1 VDAFDQTVFCRTLK
15 VPDGLE
21 RPVTSLYHLELAMSS
36 PPPWFNR
43 ERKSSSSQT
52 FHLFPNFPPE
62 IRELVWRHAL
72 PSPRII
78 KLVRKDSYDNNLEVC
93 RFCKSDCDFAAGGW
107 FVDSDP
113 PRAGLL
119 EVCHESRRIALK
131 TQQFCFNTIC
141 EESVSSNAECSEAGN
156 AIRTSKDEQSQ
167 ICKAA
172 TFGIR
177 FQPDRDTLYFKDTW
191 DRLVG
196 YLFRFRDLSSIRTG
210 NIRYVV
216 IEAALYNDGLR
227 KYFFQ
232 CNQDIPPLFSGLE
245 ELTIVYEDVVNEADK
260 LEIEKYFEKFRLLP
274 RLPELFRYR
283 RRSLWICTG
292 PGCLGIAST
301 MKQLLDAPGYKS
313 VIGTLILKYM

>member
-1 VDAFDQTVFCRTLK
+1 VDAFNQTGFCRALK
-15 VPDGLE
+15 VIDGLE
-21 RPVTSLYHLELAMSS
+21 PPVTSLYHLELAMSS
-36 PPPWFNR
+36 PPTYFSH
-43 ERKSSSSQT
+43 ERKSSSRQT

-62 IRELVWRHAL
+62 IRELIWRLAL

-78 KLVRKDSYDNNLEVC
+78 KLARKDSYDNNLELC

-119 EVCHESRRIALK
+119 EVCHESRRVALK

-141 EESVSSNAECSEAGN
+141 EESASSNAESSEAGS

-167 ICKAA
+167 ICKAS

-196 YLFRFRDLSSIRTG
+196 YLFRFRNLSSIRTG
-210 NIRYVV
+210 NIKYVA

-245 ELTIVYEDVVNEADK
+245 ELTVVYEGVVNEADK
-260 LEIEKYFEKFRLLP
+260 LEVEKYFREVSTITPPPRIVQISQEKFMDL
-274 RLPELFRYR
+274 YG
-283 RRSLWICTG
+283 S
-292 PGCLGIAST
+292 
-301 MKQLLDAPGYKS
+301 
-313 VIGTLILKYM
+313 

>member
-1 VDAFDQTVFCRTLK
+1 MDAFDQTGFCRALK
-15 VPDGLE
+15 VLDGLE
-21 RPVTSLYHLELAMSS
+21 RLVTLLYHLELAMSS
-36 PPPWFNR
+36 PPPCFSH
-43 ERKSSSSQT
+43 ERKSSSRQT

-62 IRELVWRHAL
+62 IRELIWRHAL

-113 PRAGLL
+113 PRAELL
-119 EVCHESRRIALK
+119 EICYESRRVALK

-141 EESVSSNAECSEAGN
+141 EESTSSNAESSEAGS

-167 ICKAA
+167 ICKAS

-196 YLFRFRDLSSIRTG
+196 YLFRFRDLSLIRTG
-210 NIRYVV
+210 NIKYVA

-245 ELTIVYEDVVNEADK
+245 ELTVIYEGVVNEADK
-260 LEIEKYFEKFRLLP
+260 LEVEKYFREVSTITPPPRIVQISQEKFMDL
-274 RLPELFRYR
+274 YG
-283 RRSLWICTG
+283 S
-292 PGCLGIAST
+292 
-301 MKQLLDAPGYKS
+301 
-313 VIGTLILKYM
+313 

>member
-1 VDAFDQTVFCRTLK
+1 VDAFDQTVFGRALK
-15 VPDGLE
+15 VPDDLE
-21 RPVTSLYHLELAMSS
+21 RPVIPSYHLELAMLS
-36 PPPWFNR
+36 PPPYFSH
-43 ERKSSSSQT
+43 ERKSLSRQT
-52 FHLFPNFPPE
+52 FHLFPTFPPE
-62 IRELVWRHAL
+62 IRELIWRHAL
-72 PSPRII
+72 PPPRII

-141 EESVSSNAECSEAGN
+141 EESASSNSESREAGS
-156 AIRTSKDEQSQ
+156 AIHTSKDDQPH
-167 ICKAA
+167 ICKAS

-196 YLFRFRDLSSIRTG
+196 YLFRFRDLSLIRTG
-210 NIRYVV
+210 NIKYVA

-245 ELTIVYEDVVNEADK
+245 ELTVIYEGVLNEADK
-260 LEIEKYFEKFRLLP
+260 LEVEKYFREVSTITPPPRIVQISQEKFMNLYGSRMSWNAFADEAL
-274 RLPELFRYR
+274 
-283 RRSLWICTG
+283 S
-292 PGCLGIAST
+292 
-301 MKQLLDAPGYKS
+301 
-313 VIGTLILKYM
+313 

>member
-1 VDAFDQTVFCRTLK
+1 VDAFDQTVFGRALK
-15 VPDGLE
+15 VPDDLE
-21 RPVTSLYHLELAMSS
+21 RPVIPSYHLELAMLS
-36 PPPWFNR
+36 PPPYFSH
-43 ERKSSSSQT
+43 ERKSLSRQT
-52 FHLFPNFPPE
+52 FHLFPTFPPE
-62 IRELVWRHAL
+62 IRELIWRHAL
-72 PSPRII
+72 PPPRII

-141 EESVSSNAECSEAGN
+141 EESASSNSESREAGS
-156 AIRTSKDEQSQ
+156 AIHTSKDDQPH
-167 ICKAA
+167 ICKAS

-196 YLFRFRDLSSIRTG
+196 YLFRFRDLSLIRTG
-210 NIRYVV
+210 NIKYVA

-245 ELTIVYEDVVNEADK
+245 ELTVIYEGVLNEADK
-260 LEIEKYFEKFRLLP
+260 LEVEKYFREV
-274 RLPELFRYR
+274 
-283 RRSLWICTG
+283 
-292 PGCLGIAST
+292 ST
-301 MKQLLDAPGYKS
+301 ITPPPKIVQISQEQFMDLYGSRMSWNAFADE
-313 VIGTLILKYM
+313 TLS